1 LTNKL
6 KNKQEIQ
13 KMAMI
18 TDGMT
23 SRDKFLFSK
32 VCNKV
37 WDRSRSTRLAIS
49 ALVRK
54 NAVDYDDLTEEEQEG
69 MQCLIKEML
78 VCKIKDTPILS
89 YKFTPGAKA

>member
-1 LTNKL
+1 
-6 KNKQEIQ
+6 
-13 KMAMI
+13 MI

-32 VCNKV
+32 VCNKS
-37 WDRSRSTRLAIS
+37 WDRSRETRLAIS
-49 ALVRK
+49 ALVRQ
-54 NAVDYDDLTEEEQEG
+54 NVVVYDTLSEQEQSG
-69 MQCLIKEML
+69 MQHLIKEML